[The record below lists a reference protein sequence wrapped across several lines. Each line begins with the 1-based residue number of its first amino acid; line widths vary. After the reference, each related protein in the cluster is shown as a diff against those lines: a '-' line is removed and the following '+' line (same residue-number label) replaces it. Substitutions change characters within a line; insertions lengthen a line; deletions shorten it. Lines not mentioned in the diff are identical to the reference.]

1 MKDKELTYDDF
12 LQRLDIRDVLLD
24 AGYRRNRRF
33 GLRLPSFIR
42 TDSEGRRIRGDK
54 FVITQQ
60 GKCCFQPPRGKEYDA
75 VSFIREHPT
84 LFAEYRDGIA
94 PDRLVE
100 LVCCRLLN
108 IPVREH
114 GEQTAQPEAVRPFDL
129 TEYDLRRFDPQDRET
144 QQEFYPYFRVRGIDL
159 GTQQAFHRH
168 FCLATKHGP
177 DGAACTSLSFPL
189 TRPKGDGTV
198 VGFEERDGARMDGGG
213 SRQVKI
219 GETSPREGLWIASP
233 GRTPLTEAGHVYWF
247 MSAYDA
253 MAYYQLHR
261 WQHPELRQAVFV
273 STGGNLNGKQMRDV
287 LELTLPARQHICFG
301 NDLAGMDSTKK
312 LLDEKCRVVRSVI
325 EETPERK
332 PYLGS
337 IPDGTDIDSGDIEL
351 LPEPMR
357 SGYGRFEAEWEE
369 AMSMRSSGLCHP
381 QDIEAQVE
389 KMNGYYRE
397 FREELREFLGLD
409 RAKDVSCVREQPTY
423 PSRDWN
429 EQLLAEQKREESA
442 DETQE
447 RERDSE
453 EERQTRFHR

>member
-1 MKDKELTYDDF
+1 MNDKELTYDDF

-54 FVITQQ
+54 FVVTQQ

-75 VSFIREHPT
+75 VSFIREHPA
-84 LFAEYRDGIA
+84 LFAEYREGMA

-108 IPVREH
+108 IPVRERR
-114 GEQTAQPEAVRPFDL
+114 EQTAKPEAVRPFDL
-129 TEYDLRRFDPQDRET
+129 AEYDLRRFDPQDREA

-159 GTQQAFHRH
+159 VTQQAFRRH

-198 VGFEERDGARMDGGG
+198 VGFEGRDRKEMAGAG
-213 SRQVKI
+213 
-219 GETSPREGLWIASP
+219 TPHEGLWIASP
-233 GRTPLTEAGHVYWF
+233 DRTPLAEAGHVYWF
-247 MSAYDA
+247 TSAYDA

-261 WQHPELRQAVFV
+261 RQHPELRRAVFV
-273 STGGNLNGKQMRDV
+273 STGGSLNGKQMRDM

-301 NDLAGMDSTKK
+301 NDLAGMNSTKR

-332 PYLGS
+332 PYLDS
-337 IPDGTDIDSGDIEL
+337 IPDGTDIDSGEVEL
-351 LPEPMR
+351 LPDPVR

-381 QDIEAQVE
+381 HDIEAQVK
-389 KMNGYYRE
+389 KMNGCYRE
-397 FREELREFLGLD
+397 FREGLRGFLGLD
-409 RAKDVSCVREQPTY
+409 RAKDLSCVREQPDY

-429 EQLLAEQKREESA
+429 GQLLAEQSREESA
-442 DETQE
+442 DETPE
-447 RERDSE
+447 RERESG
-453 EERQTRFHR
+453 EERQTHFHR